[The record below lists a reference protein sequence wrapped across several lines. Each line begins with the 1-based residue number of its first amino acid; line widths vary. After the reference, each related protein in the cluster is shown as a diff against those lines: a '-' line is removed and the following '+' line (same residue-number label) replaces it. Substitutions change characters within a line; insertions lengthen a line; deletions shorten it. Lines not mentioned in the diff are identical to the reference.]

1 MAVMDEF
8 CMKQVDNEI
17 SIINENISKSD
28 FVYQDSFGDVEFLG
42 FAHSHPQETELRYS
56 IYDTENHKY
65 FAERFGDFLSIIIN
79 PQNNE
84 MLCFAG
90 KDIKQA
96 TLTLYA
102 IGRQF
107 CMK

>member
-56 IYDTENHKY
+56 IYDTENILPIL
-65 FAERFGDFLSIIIN
+65 F
-79 PQNNE
+79 P
-84 MLCFAG
+84 
-90 KDIKQA
+90 IKA
-96 TLTLYA
+96 ACCSYKLL
-102 IGRQF
+102 G
-107 CMK
+107 